1 MQVVFSFFQP
11 RCPALVR
18 QVFQIHV
25 DGPQFRFILALN
37 LVQVKQDPAFCI
49 LGPAVNVDEGLE
61 PVFLAAV
68 KKPINRPFLIGL
80 AVVLVEVLEE
90 IVAEFFLRRRAACPQ
105 GIREEC
111 QVSLEVF
118 PAKGLL

>member
-1 MQVVFSFFQP
+1 MAVVDDILH
-11 RCPALVR
+11 A
-18 QVFQIHV
+18 V
-25 DGPQFRFILALN
+25 DFAAVNPFHAVEIVGA
-37 LVQVKQDPAFCI
+37 DPAGGVFI
-49 LGPAVNVDEGLE
+49 AAMEIDEGLE
-61 PVFLAAV
+61 AILFATVIKPV
-68 KKPINRPFLIGL
+68 NRPFLIGL

-105 GIREEC
+105 GIREEF

>member
-1 MQVVFSFFQP
+1 MQVE
-11 RCPALVR
+11 
-18 QVFQIHV
+18 
-25 DGPQFRFILALN
+25 
-37 LVQVKQDPAFCI
+37 QDPAFCI